1 MAKIDEN
8 WKKNKPYLLEAANN
22 VGMDPEILVRFAYL
36 ESLFNDDARP
46 ISKKVKDN
54 TQTQWDGV
62 KAMSTAYGL
71 GQFTD
76 DTWKEA
82 VNKYGAKYGIK
93 NAGKLSKREA
103 NEYRADVRLQ
113 AAILAETVKERINK
127 DGSGLTYNKNTL
139 LKNYLA
145 HNLGKAGADRF
156 LQGLTSN
163 PNALVNSMMPDG
175 KLHFVSDTA
184 ISNNAGLYL
193 EIIKGKKGKEV
204 GRRVLSFS
212 EAYENINTKL
222 SEPDK
227 YVADIKES
235 LGGISSVNTDAT
247 ARDNLASVLPLL
259 PLDLP
264 VETKAGG
271 DAKGQSSINQPLPLT
286 QEIKDKYK
294 NTLYKYG
301 ANGNQ
306 ANGNT
311 LYDCSHLTHAI
322 GKELGHNVPYQS
334 TAELAKSKY
343 YDIIDPK
350 DVKPGDLA
358 LWRGKDNHVG
368 VVETPIGSDGTGTY
382 FSTRGNDKKPGRS
395 GTVKFGPKSGYWK
408 KPTSYLRIKPEYVNQ
423 APIKNTVVAQKKSS
437 PPKVAPAPV
446 VEKNSADIAKEKK
459 LPRGYDLL
467 GGMVSALRQLTVPN
481 LQHATQALLG
491 RQPEDYRSAKGG
503 CCCASGPT
511 SPVINQ
517 NTSITLNSACKDP
530 QELGK
535 IVTSAQDRVNRDMVR
550 KITPRTS

>member
-1 MAKIDEN
+1 MAKNVFATKADVEKLIKQHGDVFN
-8 WKKNKPYLLEAANN
+8 NNQNLLVTGLNKEQTLAYALGTMHNESDGKQHVINN
-22 VGMDPEILVRFAYL
+22 GGYVGLFQFGAPALVDAGLIKRDKYDAYL
-36 ESLFNDDARP
+36 KTKVSQKVFLSNKDNWTIVGGLDAFLNDGDLQYKTFIKNSNRNISAGEKEYKSYVRNAKGKLVLDRVFPPALNANSSAVERAGFAMGAHLKGATGANRYYHLGNNGRDGNQVEISSYVERGKRAVNDLSSTTAQFLAVGSSAGGESKSVSTMLARP
-46 ISKKVKDN
+46 AEIEIENNSK
-54 TQTQWDGV
+54 
-62 KAMSTAYGL
+62 
-71 GQFTD
+71 
-76 DTWKEA
+76 E
-82 VNKYGAKYGIK
+82 K
-93 NAGKLSKREA
+93 NA
-103 NEYRADVRLQ
+103 
-113 AAILAETVKERINK
+113 
-127 DGSGLTYNKNTL
+127 
-139 LKNYLA
+139 
-145 HNLGKAGADRF
+145 
-156 LQGLTSN
+156 
-163 PNALVNSMMPDG
+163 
-175 KLHFVSDTA
+175 
-184 ISNNAGLYL
+184 IS
-193 EIIKGKKGKEV
+193 
-204 GRRVLSFS
+204 
-212 EAYENINTKL
+212 
-222 SEPDK
+222 
-227 YVADIKES
+227 
-235 LGGISSVNTDAT
+235 
-247 ARDNLASVLPLL
+247 
-259 PLDLP
+259 
-264 VETKAGG
+264 
-271 DAKGQSSINQPLPLT
+271 QPLPLT

>member
-1 MAKIDEN
+1 MAKNVFATKADVEKLIKQHGDVFN
-8 WKKNKPYLLEAANN
+8 NNQNLLVTGLNKEQTLAYALGTMHNESDGKQHVINN
-22 VGMDPEILVRFAYL
+22 GGYVGLFQFGAPALVDAGLIKRDKYDAYL
-36 ESLFNDDARP
+36 KTKVSQKVFLSNKDNWTIVGGLDAFLNDGDLQYKTFIKNSNRNISAGEKEYKSYVRNAKGKLVLDRVFPPALNANSSAVERAGFAMGAHLKGATGANRYYHLGNNGRDGNQVEISSYVERGKRAVNDLSSTTAQFLAVGSSAGGESKSVSTMLARP
-46 ISKKVKDN
+46 AEIEIENNSK
-54 TQTQWDGV
+54 
-62 KAMSTAYGL
+62 
-71 GQFTD
+71 
-76 DTWKEA
+76 E
-82 VNKYGAKYGIK
+82 K
-93 NAGKLSKREA
+93 NA
-103 NEYRADVRLQ
+103 
-113 AAILAETVKERINK
+113 
-127 DGSGLTYNKNTL
+127 
-139 LKNYLA
+139 
-145 HNLGKAGADRF
+145 
-156 LQGLTSN
+156 
-163 PNALVNSMMPDG
+163 
-175 KLHFVSDTA
+175 
-184 ISNNAGLYL
+184 IS
-193 EIIKGKKGKEV
+193 
-204 GRRVLSFS
+204 
-212 EAYENINTKL
+212 
-222 SEPDK
+222 
-227 YVADIKES
+227 
-235 LGGISSVNTDAT
+235 
-247 ARDNLASVLPLL
+247 
-259 PLDLP
+259 
-264 VETKAGG
+264 
-271 DAKGQSSINQPLPLT
+271 QPLPLT

-423 APIKNTVVAQKKSS
+423 VPIKNTVVAQKKSS

-467 GGMVSALRQLTVPN
+467 GGMVSALRQLSVPN
-481 LQHATQALLG
+481 LQQASKALLS